1 MSRPPLRRKLSYHDE
16 LPDEDDSLLLTIL
29 HRIIRFAVMILAVLM
44 VAVIVW
50 GIGDVIYVLYDRL
63 TAPPYL
69 LLNIK
74 DILQTFSAFIAVL
87 IAIELFINIRL
98 YLGSYVVP
106 VQLVLATALMAIA
119 RKVIVIDFDEVSVG
133 YVYGVAAV
141 TLALGVTYWLVS
153 REARHDAV
161 TKPRTEQA
169 DPSG

>member
-1 MSRPPLRRKLSYHDE
+1 MSRPTTRRKVSFHEE
-16 LPDEDDSLLLTIL
+16 LPDEDESLLLTVL
-29 HRIIRFAVMILAVLM
+29 HRIIRLAVTILAVLM

-50 GIGDVIYVLYDRL
+50 GIGDVLYVLYDRL
-63 TAPPYL
+63 TSPPYL

-74 DILQTFSAFIAVL
+74 DIFQTFSAFIAVL

-119 RKVIVIDFDEVSVG
+119 RKVIVLDFDEVSVG
-133 YVYGVAAV
+133 YVYGMAAV

-153 REARHDAV
+153 KQANEESASSRFPKKMEV
-161 TKPRTEQA
+161 T
-169 DPSG
+169 D